1 MGEEVP
7 KKRNRN
13 LLKQFYGIKKE
24 ENVDKTTDINSDQ
37 FNTDIYMK
45 EMLGKKHLDELLGYQ
60 TTLLK
65 DIRRL
70 DSEMQTLVYENYN
83 RFISATDTIRRMK
96 DDFRQMEDQMEV
108 CNQEPT
114 DTTNQN

>member
-37 FNTDIYMK
+37 FNTDVYMK
-45 EMLGKKHLDELLGYQ
+45 V
-60 TTLLK
+60 
-65 DIRRL
+65 R
-70 DSEMQTLVYENYN
+70 
-83 RFISATDTIRRMK
+83 
-96 DDFRQMEDQMEV
+96 
-108 CNQEPT
+108 
-114 DTTNQN
+114 